1 MFECVICLE
10 EYEPSKFTFFT
21 CKHGLCNICYSKV
34 RSNKNSCPL
43 CRSEIQVDLI
53 AYSWECMKYKQK
65 LMDESLSHMD
75 KALSVKRKLPISFMR
90 MKYHCSVCKNK
101 TKKTKRSRC
110 IWKNCPSN
118 Y

>member
-10 EYEPSKFTFFT
+10 EYEPSKFTFFK
-21 CKHGLCNICYSKV
+21 CKHGLCNICYFKV
-34 RSNKNSCPL
+34 RSDKNSCPL

-53 AYSWECMKYKQK
+53 AYSWE
-65 LMDESLSHMD
+65 

-90 MKYHCSVCKNK
+90 MKYNCSVCNNK
-101 TKKTKRSRC
+101 TKKTKRSHC

-118 Y
+118 N